1 MIETIEHK
9 KEKLKRLERAFI
21 GAVSSAL
28 NYDSKEWV
36 FNDKGRLHAVSS
48 HFLNGNNEHDN
59 GSIAL
64 ALAKYQS
71 SHFEPVQLK
80 IGVSNVVKTSAGEDI
95 YYEYNSETG
104 SFLVPSKKQIRE
116 RSGDVEANR
125 DLASAVENTHFN
137 ASLFLSNN
145 STQLKN
151 SETLHLVFRGTEQDL
166 DSVPF
171 KYGIDAYTDLDKY
184 YRQMEVFE
192 ASIFKYIEDNP
203 NIKEFT
209 VTGHSLGGA
218 MAQFFHE
225 KHKDYFESKGINFY
239 ATTFGSPGADMKPWF
254 SKLKDNFRDLR
265 TSLSWNFSNKA
276 ILSDIKEEN
285 AKNEFNNSQEELLN
299 PNNNV
304 LVRTKAFFA
313 SIVNITSLTSAYIS
327 SAINNK
333 ISDVFHYN
341 RVEESGIFKNHD
353 NTESKSN
360 YLQEHYFHKYDPIPM
375 LGGLAYDRSGDSYLL
390 NNHIRKQ
397 KGANKFFK
405 KIMGEHTSDA
415 YIHNIV
421 NEIQQIYNNNPD
433 LKHEMYSLNPAFRSY
448 IDGYNNINAKKAE
461 YLEIVKAHPEIKDIL
476 VENMFS
482 GSKKPRSQT
491 MASNIAE
498 FKHAQDQTMTILVNI
513 ANNASLYSKTIEPI
527 FSSVKPLING
537 QEVDLTRDYSDGILP
552 IPAGHTITPISF
564 PNKNENDN
572 LKITFIIDHK
582 SIISPAIIN
591 DKFNVEYN
599 VPVEKKPAPAS
610 SPFNA
615 VPNQIQTAKLLNAV
629 SIPVN
634 SSFLSHT
641 IDCVVPNGMDAVNS
655 QLEKLSIYSA
665 SGKLENFLFDNNKEC
680 NLQPELNLNEYNVH
694 AVQSFHKDY
703 TGDRLSVSAFI
714 AQKLGIGKDA
724 PDVAGVINTANE
736 IASFGATVDQIEK
749 FSKDLS
755 KFLNKPDVL
764 ENMKRI
770 TSERQQT
777 ELAEL
782 RERNTLRVS

>member
-48 HFLNGNNEHDN
+48 HFLNGTNEHDN

-71 SHFEPVQLK
+71 SQFEPVQLK
-80 IGVSNVVKTSAGEDI
+80 IGASNIVKTSAGENI
-95 YYEYNSETG
+95 YYEYNSKTG

-116 RSGDVEANR
+116 RSGEVETNKE
-125 DLASAVENTHFN
+125 LADAVENTHFN
-137 ASLFLSNN
+137 ASLFVSNN
-145 STQLKN
+145 TSLSKN

-184 YRQMEVFE
+184 YRQMELFE
-192 ASIFKYIEDNP
+192 TAIFKYIEANP
-203 NIKEFT
+203 SIKEFT

-225 KHKDYFESKGINFY
+225 KNKDYFESKGINFY

-265 TSLSWNFSNKA
+265 TSLSWNLSHKA

-285 AKNEFNNSQEELLN
+285 AKNAFNNSQEELLN
-299 PNNNV
+299 PNNNI

-313 SIVNITSLTSAYIS
+313 SVINITSLTSAYIS

-333 ISDVFHYN
+333 ISDIFQYN
-341 RVEESGIFKNHD
+341 RVEETGIFKNND
-353 NTESKSN
+353 NIENKSN

-390 NNHIRKQ
+390 NNHIRQQ

-421 NEIQQIYNNNPD
+421 NEIQHIYNNTPELRN
-433 LKHEMYSLNPAFRSY
+433 EMYSLNPAFRSY
-448 IDGYNNINAKKAE
+448 IDGYNNINARKAE

-476 VENMFS
+476 ADNMFL
-482 GSKKPRSQT
+482 GSKTPRSKT
-491 MASNIAE
+491 MASNLAE

-513 ANNASLYSKTIEPI
+513 ANNASLYSKNIEPI

-537 QEVDLTRDYSDGILP
+537 QEVNLTRDYSDGILP
-552 IPAGHTITPISF
+552 LPIGHTITPIPF
-564 PNKNENDN
+564 PTKSGHRDI
-572 LKITFIIDHK
+572 KATFIIDHK

-591 DKFNVEYN
+591 DKFNVKYN
-599 VPVEKKPAPAS
+599 VSVDNKDVSKLHVHATHSQP
-610 SPFNA
+610 
-615 VPNQIQTAKLLNAV
+615 AKLLNTV

-634 SSFLSHT
+634 NSFLSNS
-641 IDCVVPNGMDAVNS
+641 IDCVVSHSMNVAHS
-655 QLEKLSIYSA
+655 QLEKISIYSA

-703 TGDRLSVSAFI
+703 TGDKLSVSDFI
-714 AQKLGIGKDA
+714 AKKLGIGQEA
-724 PDVAGVINTANE
+724 PDVDLVINTANQ
-736 IASFGATVDQIEK
+736 IASFGAPVDQIAK
-749 FSKDLS
+749 FSKDLNN
-755 KFLNKPDVL
+755 FLEKPEVL
-764 ENMKRI
+764 ANMKKVI
-770 TSERQQT
+770 SEREQT
-777 ELAEL
+777 QLAEI
-782 RERNTLRVS
+782 RERNTLRL